1 MGASMD
7 EALLIGTWGYK
18 KKLGIRGRE
27 EQMQIEGY
35 KLYVTGKQ

>member
-1 MGASMD
+1 
-7 EALLIGTWGYK
+7 
-18 KKLGIRGRE
+18 LGIRGRE